1 MAKRYN
7 LILTLPE
14 GDPVCHQLTSAKVSF
29 GRGED
34 NRIRVGVKAISS
46 RHCEFREDIKMVRRR
61 RKRGGAVAV
70 AAAVVAIAAWLHPA
84 KQWNSTASR
93 PGVIESDGRLSLWA
107 GQSAFP

>member
-46 RHCEFREDIKMVRRR
+46 RHCEFRAVGDGYEVIDLGSTNGTKVNGTRVNGLPVRL
-61 RKRGGAVAV
+61 KNGDQILFGETVGG
-70 AAAVVAIAAWLHPA
+70 H
-84 KQWNSTASR
+84 
-93 PGVIESDGRLSLWA
+93 
-107 GQSAFP
+107 FF